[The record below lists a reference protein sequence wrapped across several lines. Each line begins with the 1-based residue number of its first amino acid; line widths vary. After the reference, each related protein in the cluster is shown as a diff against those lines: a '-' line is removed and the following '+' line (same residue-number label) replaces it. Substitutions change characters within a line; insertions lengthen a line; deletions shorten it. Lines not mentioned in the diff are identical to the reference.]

1 MAKDCLEPLENPLD
15 ATREL
20 QQLSDKREKEIVFH
34 TNQLVHYLE
43 SAIDKFEEG
52 TDTSFEC
59 SKIEENLQLLN
70 KGLDSNW
77 KKNRESQYQKILH
90 TAFGTKRILSEIC
103 FGVSINKEDNLAQ
116 QGTNK
121 LHSHLVKIKNNSKKL
136 KVLSENF
143 AA

>member
-1 MAKDCLEPLENPLD
+1 MAKDCLEALENPLESTGEIQGLND
-15 ATREL
+15 RRE
-20 QQLSDKREKEIVFH
+20 EEIVFH
-34 TNQLVHYLE
+34 TNQIVHYLE
-43 SAIDKFEEG
+43 SAIDKFQEG

-59 SKIEENLQLLN
+59 SKIEENLQSLN
-70 KGLDSNW
+70 KGIDANW

-103 FGVSINKEDNLAQ
+103 FGVSINKEDNLTQ

-121 LHSHLVKIKNNSKKL
+121 FQSHLLKIKNNSNKL
-136 KVLSENF
+136 KLLSENF